1 MADEHPV
8 LVPFFSTR
16 HPVSINWLTEMQSS
30 AETYK
35 QDQEERNRGK
45 RVGALQ
51 GDPPRVLD
59 IETLITGTKTRQQK
73 VFTWGSTLTKG
84 SHNPH
89 PKECEREKWK
99 INRQLCVPHPAA
111 ARFNCRASIPAS
123 FSSTRTPPWNTS
135 LSAPLSIDLPNTSWK
150 NKLWR

>member
-73 VFTWGSTLTKG
+73 VFT
-84 SHNPH
+84 
-89 PKECEREKWK
+89 
-99 INRQLCVPHPAA
+99 
-111 ARFNCRASIPAS
+111 
-123 FSSTRTPPWNTS
+123 
-135 LSAPLSIDLPNTSWK
+135 
-150 NKLWR
+150 